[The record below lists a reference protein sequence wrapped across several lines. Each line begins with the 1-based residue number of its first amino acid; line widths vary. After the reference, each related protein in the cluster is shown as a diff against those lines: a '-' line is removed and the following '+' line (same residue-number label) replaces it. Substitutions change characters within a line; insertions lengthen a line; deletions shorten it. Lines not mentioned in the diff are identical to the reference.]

1 MSKDTI
7 YREDAILAMA
17 NALWH
22 YPNDCYKN
30 LNVYEFAKALAELG
44 LRSLPSAQPTEASC
58 WGCNCP
64 KMERLK
70 EQKTF
75 SEMVH
80 LHDAE
85 THDKRT
91 KTHACD
97 LIDRQAEI
105 EKLREYVGLLPH
117 DLTDIADK
125 AIDALASQ
133 QRWIP
138 CSERLPD
145 ECGNYLVTEET
156 VGWNMLA
163 YGTTDIAYFDTVWH
177 KADKVLAWM
186 PLPEPW
192 EGADS

>member
-58 WGCNCP
+58 WGCSCP

-91 KTHACD
+91 KTNACD
-97 LIDRQAEI
+97 LISRQEAIDIVRNRVKKYTTPCVLAVTDIQHLPSAQPDFDMI
-105 EKLREYVGLLPH
+105 EKIDKEH
-117 DLTDIADK
+117 DDGYKQGYMQAKSDYEAD
-125 AIDALASQ
+125 
-133 QRWIP
+133 
-138 CSERLPD
+138 
-145 ECGNYLVTEET
+145 V
-156 VGWNMLA
+156 
-163 YGTTDIAYFDTVWH
+163 
-177 KADKVLAWM
+177 
-186 PLPEPW
+186 
-192 EGADS
+192 